1 MRRINKLINRGI
13 LPWSDPIIRYFFIL
27 TFSHNQNLRKEC
39 VSVNKENWHFK
50 QLSDKLV
57 HSVPSI
63 SVGLWGLKI
72 YSVTNLTWLLK
83 SFNSLSCVDPGFWN
97 GGWIWQ
103 CVCGL
108 KMNKLIGRTSHRLCT
123 FSTSIR
129 ENQNYFDI
137 WGIREKKERRELRKK
152 GGGVE
157 IHPFHFPW
165 IRAWMHNLSK
175 LTITKIGSTSAKG
188 LTRYRLIQ
196 TV

>member
-83 SFNSLSCVDPGFWN
+83 SFNSLCTAAEHFAARHDNTDRVTNSQVANSNYVFYALQLTTFWSFAVYAYMLYTYLRLLRLLN
-97 GGWIWQ
+97 DVIIWSPP
-103 CVCGL
+103 CE
-108 KMNKLIGRTSHRLCT
+108 KINTLC
-123 FSTSIR
+123 
-129 ENQNYFDI
+129 NC
-137 WGIREKKERRELRKK
+137 WL
-152 GGGVE
+152 
-157 IHPFHFPW
+157 
-165 IRAWMHNLSK
+165 L
-175 LTITKIGSTSAKG
+175 
-188 LTRYRLIQ
+188 
-196 TV
+196 